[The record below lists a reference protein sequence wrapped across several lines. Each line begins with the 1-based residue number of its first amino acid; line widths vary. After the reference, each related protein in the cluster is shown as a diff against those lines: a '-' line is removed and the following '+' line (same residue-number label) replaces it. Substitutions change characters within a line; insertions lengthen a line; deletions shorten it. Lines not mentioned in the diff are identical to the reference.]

1 MGTEERKD
9 IEGYEGA
16 YQVSRSGEV
25 KGLPRR
31 VYRRDGIKGAM
42 LDERMLKGAINS
54 SGYLTVT
61 LSLNSKQNSRFIH
74 RLVAEAFIE
83 NPNGCEQVN
92 HKDRNKLNNHVEN
105 LEWVTPQENSAHGNS
120 LESDKERKRGSSNPN
135 SKLTEKCV
143 IEIRRLRKKGIKIQE
158 IADKFDINNSSV
170 STICNNKSWKHIIE
184 REDG

>member
-1 MGTEERKD
+1 MGTEEWKD

-31 VYRRDGIKGAM
+31 VYRRDGTKGAM
-42 LDERMLKGAINS
+42 LDERVLKGAMNS

-61 LSLNSKQNSRFIH
+61 LSLNSKQKSSFIH

-83 NPNGCEQVN
+83 NPNDFEQVN

-120 LESDKERKRGSSNPN
+120 LESDKERNRGSSNPN

-158 IADKFDINNSSV
+158 IADKFDIHNSSV
-170 STICNNKSWKHIIE
+170 STICNNKSWKQIG
-184 REDG
+184 DK